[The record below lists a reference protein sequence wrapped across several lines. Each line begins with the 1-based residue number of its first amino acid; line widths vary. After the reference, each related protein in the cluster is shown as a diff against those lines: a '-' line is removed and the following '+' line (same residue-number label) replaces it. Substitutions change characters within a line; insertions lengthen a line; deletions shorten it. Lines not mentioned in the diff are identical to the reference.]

1 MKPFE
6 IFRTGTHTATNG
18 STADFGEAMLA
29 DVVASYDPA
38 RHEAPLVVGHPKTD
52 GPAYGWVR
60 ALEVR
65 DGKLV
70 AVPGDVAAEFAD
82 LVKSRRYSKVSAS
95 FFRPDAPNSPAP
107 GHWYLRHVGFL
118 GAAAPAVK
126 GLRPI
131 EFADTP
137 EGITTLEFAAP
148 AGKSLLRRLVE
159 MLSAEALIEP
169 DSAETAF
176 AAPMQDEEEEMPKDT
191 AAADVQAQ
199 ALAQREADLA
209 AREARVKA
217 DQDALAAQGR
227 ASRAVE
233 DAAFVDQVV
242 ADGRLP
248 IGLRERAVALFAQLD
263 EGTVSFADAGATV
276 EQPAREALRG
286 LLAAIPT
293 PVVTGEIAKGHAAAV
308 DFADPLAIAGAITAE
323 ISAAAGAGETISP
336 AEALQRIH
344 TKGAKA

>member
-70 AVPGDVAAEFAD
+70 AVPGDVADEFAD
-82 LVKSRRYSKVSAS
+82 LVKARRYAKVSAS

-131 EFADTP
+131 EFADAP
-137 EGITTLEFAAP
+137 EGVTTVEFAAP

-159 MLSAEALIEP
+159 MLSAEAEIEP
-169 DSAETAF
+169 ATAEAAF
-176 AAPMQDEEEEMPKDT
+176 AAPLHEEEVEMPKEA
-191 AAADVQAQ
+191 AAADAQ

-248 IGLRERAVALFAQLD
+248 IGLRGRAVALFAQLD

-293 PVVTGEIAKGHAAAV
+293 PVVTGEIAKGEAASV